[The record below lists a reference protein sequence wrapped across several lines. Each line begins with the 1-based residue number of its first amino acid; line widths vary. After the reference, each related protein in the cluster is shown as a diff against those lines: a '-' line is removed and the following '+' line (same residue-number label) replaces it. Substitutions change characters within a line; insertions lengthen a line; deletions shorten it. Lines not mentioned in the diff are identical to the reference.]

1 MVTPSPELA
10 PILERIRLRLL
21 ELPPPTLHEAGIAA
35 NTWVATSFDKR
46 GIRKDPIGFTA
57 KFKDGAA
64 VVKALTKGSLDILE
78 CELWMLEVVDR
89 ASAIDEALAICALPR
104 PVLTFKHQYEK
115 DEFFES
121 LVRAR
126 AATVVSRCVDILPL
140 ARVLDL
146 IGRGEASFK
155 ESAIAGHPELQSGEA
170 ILAALQKT
178 NEFAS
183 GISELSG
190 ARSRPRDADL
200 AFYLL
205 RRLTALRYEPAVPVL
220 AALLRDARHD
230 MRAMAGE
237 SLLAIG
243 SPEAFESLAKTVEE
257 GMFDADDPNLP
268 VRQTALRG
276 LFRLDPGRA
285 YDRLAR
291 YLDEPTI
298 TAEPVKAMMD
308 AVIQVLTLDRRAR
321 RDGEGPSFYDA
332 DPRWAALIARMAQ
345 RDPQWE
351 RYAWNFQDLSMGEL
365 DKKIQAWERRHKPPP
380 PAEKSA
386 SRGSGASSARA
397 AKKGKS
403 SP

>member
-10 PILERIRLRLL
+10 PILDRVRARLV
-21 ELPPPTLHEAGIAA
+21 ELPPGALHEAGIAA

-78 CELWMLEVVDR
+78 CGLWVLEVVDR
-89 ASAIDEALAICALPR
+89 AAALDEALAICALPR

-115 DEFFES
+115 DEYFDS

-126 AATVVSRCVDILPL
+126 AAAVVSRCVDLLPL
-140 ARVLDL
+140 ARVLEL
-146 IGRGEASFK
+146 LGRGDASFK
-155 ESAIAGHPELQSGEA
+155 EAAIAGHPELQSGEA

-178 NEFAS
+178 GEFAS
-183 GISELSG
+183 GVSELAG
-190 ARSRPRDADL
+190 ATSRPRDADF

-205 RRLTALRYEPAVPVL
+205 RRLTTLRYEPAVPVL
-220 AALLRDARHD
+220 ATLLRDARHD

-243 SPEAFESLAKTVEE
+243 SPGAFEPLAKAVED
-257 GMFDADDPNLP
+257 GLFDADDPNLP
-268 VRQTALRG
+268 LRQTALRG
-276 LFRLDPGRA
+276 LFRLDRGRA

-291 YLDEPTI
+291 YLDEETI
-298 TAEPVKAMMD
+298 TAEPAKTMML
-308 AVIQVLTLDRRAR
+308 AVIQVLTLDRRTR
-321 RDGEGPSFYDA
+321 REGDGPSFYDA
-332 DPRWAALIARMAQ
+332 DPRWAALIERMAS

-351 RYAWNFQDLSMGEL
+351 RYAWNFQDLSLDEL
-365 DKKIQAWERRHKPPP
+365 DKKIQAWERRNKPPS
-380 PAEKSA
+380 PA
-386 SRGSGASSARA
+386 G
-397 AKKGKS
+397 KKGVAEPRAGGPRRKGRR
-403 SP
+403 